1 MYFAIKK
8 IPDQTVSSG
17 KHLKVR
23 RVWQVLEGATVYL
36 GDGAEAADVHEDVEV
51 GKETSKNVAHAFFA
65 LD

>member
-1 MYFAIKK
+1 MM
-8 IPDQTVSSG
+8 
-17 KHLKVR
+17 R

-51 GKETSKNVAHAFFA
+51 GKETSKNVAHALFA